1 MKDSK
6 VNNDKKQL
14 ADDSG
19 ATRRV
24 AGKRSR
30 LVASTAALSA
40 LGLVAAYGSA
50 AASNHATRHA
60 ASVTTITW
68 SASPI
73 STSGPDLRKVLIA
86 NFEKAYPNIKV
97 QLISAPT
104 NTDTNE
110 SQLETQISGG
120 SSSPDVFMGDVI
132 WPAVFGAHGLA
143 VPLSTKFPKSFF
155 SRFAPG
161 LVAGATYQGKVYAA
175 PFFEDQGF
183 LYYRKDLLKKMNL
196 PVPKT
201 WEELKAESLQLQ
213 RAKLVKYGFVW
224 EGADYE
230 GATCDFMEYLTDAGG
245 KVLSSN
251 GKSSALNTPAAVK
264 ALTFMRSLVTSG
276 VTPAAITTYQ
286 EPQAMNT
293 FDNGQAAFLRN
304 WDYAYSASQSSGSK
318 VIGDVGVAPLP
329 TFQGQSY
336 PGYSNIGGWNLYIN
350 PHTRYM
356 SQDLTFINYM
366 TGAAAEHVMATQFSE
381 IPTNESVRVQKSVI
395 AVNPVLATVPHTRL
409 VARPSQTPEYPKVSQ
424 AIYQNVNEALA
435 GSESPAKAIA
445 NASAGINTAL
455 SGGGL

>member
-1 MKDSK
+1 MSRRFAPRR
-6 VNNDKKQL
+6 L
-14 ADDSG
+14 SG
-19 ATRRV
+19 PTL
-24 AGKRSR
+24 R
-30 LVASTAALSA
+30 LAALAGAGALAIAACSSSSA
-40 LGLVAAYGSA
+40 SGNSPTNTGS
-50 AASNHATRHA
+50 ST
-60 ASVTTITW
+60 SGTIVW
-68 SASPI
+68 WASPI
-73 STSGPDLRKVLIA
+73 AGSGPTDTRTVLINA
-86 NFEKAYPNIKV
+86 FEKQYPKIHVKLENA
-97 QLISAPT
+97 ST
-104 NTDTNE
+104 NTDTNRAT
-110 SQLETQISGG
+110 LATQISGG
-120 SSSPDVFMGDVI
+120 SSTPDVFMGDVI
-132 WPAVFGAHGLA
+132 WPAQFGAHQLA
-143 VPLSTKFPKSFF
+143 VPLSKYLPKSFF
-155 SRFAPG
+155 AQFAPG
-161 LVAGATYQGKVYAA
+161 LVQGATYKGQVYGS
-175 PFFEDQGF
+175 PLFEDQGF

-350 PHTRYM
+350 PHTKHM
-356 SQDLTFINYM
+356 SQDMTFINYM

-409 VARPSQTPEYPKVSQ
+409 VARPAQTPEYPKVSQ

>member
-1 MKDSK
+1 LQKLQSSD
-6 VNNDKKQL
+6 N
-14 ADDSG
+14 SG
-19 ATRRV
+19 TRATRR
-24 AGKRSR
+24 GGHGR

-40 LGLVAAYGSA
+40 LGLLA
-50 AASNHATRHA
+50 AAAGAAAANRPARSSSH

-68 SASPI
+68 EASPI

-86 NFEKAYPNIKV
+86 DFERAYPNIKV

-143 VPLSTKFPKSFF
+143 VPLSTKLPKSFF
-155 SRFAPG
+155 ARFAPG

-183 LYYRKDLLKKMNL
+183 LYYRKDLLSKMHL

-251 GKSSALNTPAAVK
+251 GKSSTLNTPAAVK

-304 WDYAYSASQSSGSK
+304 WDYAYSASQSAGSK

-350 PHTRYM
+350 PHTKNM

-366 TGAAAEHVMATQFSE
+366 TGVDAEHVMATQFSE
-381 IPTNESVRVQKSVI
+381 IPTNEAVRVQKSVI